1 MTINDIETCLG
12 NYYTDGIIMPEDC
25 IKELFDCLEELKIFR
40 ELYPDADTENSLKN
54 NYLLGV
60 KDFVIYL
67 NNTAFGLRHDMDVI
81 EKYADKFIQKQNN

>member
-1 MTINDIETCLG
+1 MSIDEIKTHIE
-12 NYYTDGIIMPEDC
+12 NYYSNGIIIPEEC
-25 IKELFDCLEELKIFR
+25 IEELIDCLDELKIFK
-40 ELYPDADTENSLKN
+40 ELYPDINTENSLKN

-81 EKYADKFIQKQNN
+81 EKYADKFIQKQNI